1 MKMSS
6 TNDKIISKKD
16 VYDVYMDNK
25 TSSYDVV
32 VQELLFVHFGLV
44 GIDVKKE
51 HQTEWNHVFSQ
62 LKRKVRRC
70 VENVKNTKS
79 LKGLEREI
87 FINTKDYPILNKIK
101 AYVNPRVDD
110 MSLSND
116 SKIGDT
122 YSATSS
128 SSNDFAY
135 TGTIRKQLPCIDS
148 KTQRRERLAPIT
160 NELKMI
166 AEKENMPVE
175 KLIALIGKNYC
186 WSQHNYRTANAF
198 KKIYDAKEME
208 DDNVLPIEKAI
219 YIKEKSLLGKRQYTD
234 LRLNLKEFIEFP
246 SYDIIAAYIDQSIP
260 PLLPSDD
267 GFRFP
272 VELVA
277 KATLLRLP
285 EDVTVK
291 LMSEIQKNHNQVFIA
306 NFSGGVDGSG
316 GHKVYNT
323 KSFLSRNSDMS
334 RYIVATMAL
343 TSISID
349 DGNQNIIHKVVNC
362 CSSSNQRPICVKP
375 GKETRSIIKDV
386 FGSFN
391 VGSIEGKKKQYVLD
405 FGPFQ
410 ASFKLNIKMKQIDTK
425 IIKMVSGL
433 GGAYCTCCNTSETSA
448 HDIMKVSQGFEID
461 RHISEVKKL
470 YDNISQED
478 EQGKKYIP
486 KKTRD
491 YGTRTGLSDEP
502 LTNFDVCQNI
512 TVLHSYL
519 NALDFVQKIIFCLNA
534 DVLKMNSNFC
544 RVRFTPDEK
553 KRFEDAKSRTQQKAM
568 EMGPYL
574 KLDLPSS
581 TSGSSGTTN
590 TGNVARTFFSAEKRQ
605 DIVDLLDD
613 PTNKLMLADLLQKFS
628 VILRILSSKETQINY
643 SAFQDYCNDA
653 YQTILINFKWV
664 KIPGTIHRLLSHTP
678 ERIHANAD
686 VGLGSE
692 SEEGIE
698 TIHKMI
704 RRIREFGARK
714 MGLEEN
720 LRDTMKHL
728 WIQSD
733 PRIRVA
739 GRPLRY
745 QNQKNLE
752 NRFETVIPP
761 NQRLFSADDE
771 DILKKLFQGN

>member
-1 MKMSS
+1 MNMSS
-6 TNDKIISKKD
+6 TNNETISKKD
-16 VYDVYMDNK
+16 VYDLYMDNK
-25 TSSYDVV
+25 TSTYDEIVKK
-32 VQELLFVHFGLV
+32 LLFKHFGVV
-44 GIDVKKE
+44 GNDVKKE
-51 HQTEWNHVFSQ
+51 HEMEWNNVFVQ
-62 LKRKVRRC
+62 LKRKAKYC
-70 VENVKNTKS
+70 VEQVKTTKS
-79 LKGLEREI
+79 LKGIENEVFLD
-87 FINTKDYPILNKIK
+87 TKDYPILKVIK
-101 AYVNPRVDD
+101 GNVNPGVEDIR
-110 MSLSND
+110 LSNTSMIVDTD
-116 SKIGDT
+116 SE
-122 YSATSS
+122 TSS
-128 SSNDFAY
+128 SSNGFAY
-135 TGTIRKQLPCIDS
+135 TGTIRKHLSCIDS

-160 NELKMI
+160 NELKLV
-166 AEKENMPVE
+166 AEKENMQFE

-186 WSQHNYRTANAF
+186 WSEHKFKTANAF
-198 KKIYDAKEME
+198 KKIYDEEEME
-208 DDNVLPIEKAI
+208 DDSVLPIEKAI

-246 SYDIIAAYIDQSIP
+246 SYDIISSYVDQAIP
-260 PLLPSDD
+260 PLIRAGD
-267 GFRFP
+267 GFKLS
-272 VELVA
+272 VEDVA

-285 EDVTVK
+285 QDFTDK
-291 LMSEIQKNHNQVFIA
+291 LKSEIQKNRNQVFIA

-316 GHKVYNT
+316 GHKVYNA
-323 KSFLSRNSDMS
+323 KSFLSRNNDMS

-343 TSISID
+343 TSISLD
-349 DGNQNIIHKVVNC
+349 DENKTVIKKVENC

-375 GKETRSIIKDV
+375 GKETRSNIKDI
-386 FGSFN
+386 FGPFD
-391 VGSIEGKKKQYVLD
+391 VGSIDGKRKKYLLD

-410 ASFKLNIKMKQIDTK
+410 ASFKLNIKMNQIDTK

-433 GGAYCTCCNTSETSA
+433 GGAYCTCCSTSEARA
-448 HDIMKVSQGFEID
+448 HEIAKISQGFKID
-461 RHISEVKKL
+461 RHISDVKKL

-478 EQGKKYIP
+478 EEGKKYIP

-491 YGTRTGLSDEP
+491 YGTRKGLSDEP

-512 TVLHSYL
+512 TVLHAYL
-519 NALDFVQKIIFCLNA
+519 NSLDFFQRIIFCLNSN
-534 DVLKMNSNFC
+534 VLKMNTNFC
-544 RVRFTPDEK
+544 RVRLTPEEK
-553 KRFEDAKSRTQQKAM
+553 KRFDEAKSRTQQKAM
-568 EMGPYL
+568 NVGPYL

-605 DIVDLLDD
+605 DVVDLLDD

-653 YQTILINFKWV
+653 YQTVLINFHWV
-664 KIPGTIHRLLSHTP
+664 RIPGTIHRLLSHTP

-720 LRDTMKHL
+720 LTDTMKHL

-733 PRIRVA
+733 PRIRLA

-745 QNQKNLE
+745 QNHKNLE
-752 NRFETVIPP
+752 NRSETIIPTEL
-761 NQRLFSADDE
+761 RLISADDE
-771 DILKKLFQGN
+771 DILKRLFKVN